1 MVNIVKFCKEQKD
14 IGFGVMR
21 VLTGFG
27 GFHIYE
33 YIYIYLLSWLHCS
46 VGLTCMLYG
55 DLVTYLCGIHLN
67 IASDDKMFVFVLS
80 LITSCD

>member
-33 YIYIYLLSWLHCS
+33 YIYIFVVMVTLFCQFN
-46 VGLTCMLYG
+46 LYAIWRSG
-55 DLVTYLCGIHLN
+55 DISLCGIHLN
-67 IASDDKMFVFVLS
+67 IASDDKIFVFVLS